1 MPSPSRSAP
10 GTSSSCD
17 RPEADLPQYRA
28 AELAAR
34 ITSIIRTLDALD
46 LTGTAPAPVFTVTG
60 RGATGRLR

>member
-10 GTSSSCD
+10 GTSFGD

-34 ITSIIRTLDALD
+34 ITSLIRTLDALD

>member
-10 GTSSSCD
+10 GTSSGD
-17 RPEADLPQYRA
+17 QPEADFPQHRA

-34 ITSIIRTLDALD
+34 ITGIIRTLDALD

-60 RGATGRLR
+60 RGATGGLR